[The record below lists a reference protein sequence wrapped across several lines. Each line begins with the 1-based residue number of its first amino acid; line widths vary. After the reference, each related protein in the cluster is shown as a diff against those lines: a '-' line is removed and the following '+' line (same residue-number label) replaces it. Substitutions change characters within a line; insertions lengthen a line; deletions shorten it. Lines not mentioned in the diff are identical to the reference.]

1 MVMQIWII
9 VGYEMN
15 PKPEAKMTKPSQ
27 DSLAASTY
35 NQLKNRILR
44 LTYPP
49 GENLLEEQLRVQ
61 LKVSRTPIRMALSKL
76 EQEGLVMHRPGR
88 GYYIR
93 GIRLDEVRCLFQ
105 MREFLEVP
113 ATRLA
118 TKNAMDQELASF
130 RTFVQKMDD
139 SIVAKN
145 YDTYLDLAVEF
156 HYRIALLTKNE
167 ILCETVRGLN
177 EKLMM
182 VSRILLKS
190 ESKMASS
197 HVEHNQIMEQMLK
210 RDAEGAARLA
220 QQHVND
226 SANRQ
231 LQLLQSKAELLTI
244 TLPRNS

>member
-1 MVMQIWII
+1 MVDPIWII
-9 VGYEMN
+9 IGYGMN
-15 PKPEAKMTKPSQ
+15 PKLKIKMTKPSQ
-27 DSLAASTY
+27 ESLAASTY
-35 NQLKNRILR
+35 HQLKNGILR
-44 LTYPP
+44 LIYPP
-49 GENLLEEQLRVQ
+49 GENLLEEQLRIQ
-61 LKVSRTPIRMALSKL
+61 LNVSRTPIRMALSKL

-93 GIRLDEVRCLFQ
+93 GIRLDEVRSLFQ

-118 TKNAMDQELASF
+118 TKNATDQDLGSF
-130 RTFVQKMDD
+130 RTFVRKIDD
-139 SIVAKN
+139 SIAAKN

-210 RDAEGAARLA
+210 RDAERAARLA

-226 SANRQ
+226 SAKRQ
-231 LQLLQSKAELLTI
+231 LQLIQSKAELLTI

>member
-1 MVMQIWII
+1 MVRQIWIMI
-9 VGYEMN
+9 GYEMN
-15 PKPEAKMTKPSQ
+15 PKPEAKMSKPSQ
-27 DSLAASTY
+27 ESLAASTY
-35 NQLKNRILR
+35 HQLKNRILR
-44 LTYPP
+44 LIYPP

-93 GIRLDEVRCLFQ
+93 GIRLDEVRSLFQ

-118 TKNAMDQELASF
+118 TKNATDPELESF
-130 RTFVQKMDD
+130 RRFVRKIDD
-139 SIVAKN
+139 SIAAKS
-145 YDTYLDLAVEF
+145 YDTYLDLAVDF

-197 HVEHNQIMEQMLK
+197 HVEHNQILEQMLK
-210 RDAEGAARLA
+210 RDAEKAARLA
-220 QQHVND
+220 QQHVNG
-226 SANRQ
+226 SAKRQ

-244 TLPRNS
+244 TMPRNS

>member
-1 MVMQIWII
+1 MFKKIWIA
-9 VGYEMN
+9 VGYKMN
-15 PKPEAKMTKPSQ
+15 PKSKVKMTKSSQ
-27 DSLAASTY
+27 ESLAATTY
-35 NQLKNRILR
+35 NQLKNRILG
-44 LTYPP
+44 LIYPP
-49 GENLLEEQLRVQ
+49 GENLLEEQLRAQ
-61 LKVSRTPIRMALSKL
+61 LNVSRTPIRMALSKL
-76 EQEGLVMHRPGR
+76 EQEGLVTHRPGR

-93 GIRLDEVRCLFQ
+93 GIRVDEVSSLFQ

-118 TKNAMDQELASF
+118 TKNATDQELEDF
-130 RTFVQKMDD
+130 RTFVRKMDD
-139 SIVAKN
+139 SIAAKN

-177 EKLMM
+177 EKLVM

-197 HVEHNQIMEQMLK
+197 NVEHNQIMEQMLK
-210 RDAEGAARLA
+210 RDAEKAARFA

-226 SANRQ
+226 SAKRQ

>member
-1 MVMQIWII
+1 MVDSIWIMI
-9 VGYEMN
+9 GYVMN
-15 PKPEAKMTKPSQ
+15 PKPKAKITKPSQ
-27 DSLAASTY
+27 ESLAASTY

-44 LTYPP
+44 LIYPP

-61 LKVSRTPIRMALSKL
+61 LNVSRTPIRMALSKL

-93 GIRLDEVRCLFQ
+93 GLRLDEVRSLFQ

-118 TKNAMDQELASF
+118 TGNATGQELEGF
-130 RTFVQKMDD
+130 RAFVRKMDD
-139 SIVAKN
+139 SIAAKN

-197 HVEHNQIMEQMLK
+197 HVEHNQILEQMLK
-210 RDAEGAARLA
+210 RDAEKAARLA
-220 QQHVND
+220 QLHVND
-226 SANRQ
+226 SAKRQ
-231 LQLLQSKAELLTI
+231 LQLLQSRAELLTI

>member
-1 MVMQIWII
+1 MKR
-9 VGYEMN
+9 N
-15 PKPEAKMTKPSQ
+15 ATNKPSQ
-27 DSLAASTY
+27 ASLATSTY
-35 NQLKNRILR
+35 NQLKNNILR
-44 LTYPP
+44 LIYPP
-49 GENLLEEQLRVQ
+49 GENLLEEQLRGQ

-76 EQEGLVMHRPGR
+76 EQEGLVIHRPGR

-93 GIRLDEVRCLFQ
+93 DIRLDEVRSLFQ

-118 TKNAMDQELASF
+118 TENATDQELDDF
-130 RTFVQKMDD
+130 RAFVRKMDG
-139 SIVAKN
+139 SIAAKN

-197 HVEHNQIMEQMLK
+197 HIEHNHIVERMLR

-220 QQHVND
+220 RKHVSD
-226 SANRQ
+226 SAERQ

-244 TLPRNS
+244 TLPRTS